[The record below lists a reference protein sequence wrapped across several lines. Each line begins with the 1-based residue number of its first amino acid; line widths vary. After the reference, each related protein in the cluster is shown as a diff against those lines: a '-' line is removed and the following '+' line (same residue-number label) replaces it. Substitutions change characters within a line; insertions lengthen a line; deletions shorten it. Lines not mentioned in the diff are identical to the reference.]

1 MVQLRHKP
9 TSKEKMRAKERRQK
23 VLDMRLLG
31 ASLRRIADKIGV
43 SHETVR
49 NDLQKALEE
58 LSETERAKAEHLRGL
73 ELQRLDV
80 ALNAI
85 GSKVLEGDLGAID
98 RWLKISE
105 RRARLLG
112 LDAPDASN
120 IHVTGSALTEMSN
133 DELRRIV
140 AARQKALESGDN
152 GGASAGAGDDGED

>member
-9 TSKEKMRAKERRQK
+9 TSKEKLGAKERRQK

-31 ASLRRIADKIGV
+31 ASLRRIAEKIGV

-49 NDLQKALEE
+49 GDLQKALEE

-80 ALNAI
+80 AVNAI
-85 GSKVLEGDLGAID
+85 GSKVLDGDLGAID

-152 GGASAGAGDDGED
+152 GGVSAGAGDDGED